1 MRLKTLILALLFGS
15 GILIAAP
22 AAQRQGALLPDDIG
36 RRLAEQETRAQGVME
51 TIRNLERI
59 ATEVLLFRRI
69 ANDEERAKIDAI
81 LSDMDLRGDTYRTQL
96 QNINTLISEIRSGNC
111 AGDCLAKIGNL
122 QSQITSLNNQVQSF
136 VAENRDFAAAFKKR
150 IAVARRAAIAT
161 RRTDEM
167 LSVASRAAQKT
178 GNAGQ
183 AFAGLRRAFELQ
195 EDAKAALVDKHFE
208 KSLKLTLRARDLIG
222 EAVKEALDSAD
233 MASVKEQAR
242 RFYDNTN
249 RMIDLAAAR
258 INAADNP
265 RAARLLESARKEQS
279 LAKTAYDEGKPYVAL
294 RHAQAARKIVTGIAQ
309 SAVRGRNADNRAE
322 RLSQKL
328 DEATSIVEGSGNP
341 QAQIVLDKAT
351 EHLNAAKDLL
361 AAGAM
366 NRAAAELD
374 IAAKLGARAVD
385 MAQGDSGGSLGN
397 LDRQIAT
404 TGMIVQKAGAVAAT
418 DELKSRVEKAR
429 DLVRQA
435 QAQKADASAC
445 LKLLDKATDIA
456 FDVIAHSPAADAA
469 KPAAE

>member
-1 MRLKTLILALLFGS
+1 
-15 GILIAAP
+15 
-22 AAQRQGALLPDDIG
+22 
-36 RRLAEQETRAQGVME
+36 
-51 TIRNLERI
+51 
-59 ATEVLLFRRI
+59 
-69 ANDEERAKIDAI
+69 
-81 LSDMDLRGDTYRTQL
+81 
-96 QNINTLISEIRSGNC
+96 
-111 AGDCLAKIGNL
+111 
-122 QSQITSLNNQVQSF
+122 
-136 VAENRDFAAAFKKR
+136 
-150 IAVARRAAIAT
+150 
-161 RRTDEM
+161 
-167 LSVASRAAQKT
+167 
-178 GNAGQ
+178 
-183 AFAGLRRAFELQ
+183 
-195 EDAKAALVDKHFE
+195 
-208 KSLKLTLRARDLIG
+208 
-222 EAVKEALDSAD
+222 
-233 MASVKEQAR
+233 
-242 RFYDNTN
+242 
-249 RMIDLAAAR
+249 MIDLAAAR

-341 QAQIVLDKAT
+341 QAQIVLYKAT